1 MRTVLVTGCAGFIG
15 SHVAEA
21 CLAGGDRVLGVD
33 SLNDY
38 YDVARK
44 LANVDL
50 LQHLDGFEFVKADI
64 AAAARELVD
73 GVDVVFHEAGQPGV
87 RESWREK
94 FADYLSCNVAA
105 TQQLLEAALAA
116 RIPRVVFASSS
127 SVYGDARGYP
137 VDENELPRPLS
148 PYGVTKLAAEH
159 LCSVYAESF
168 GLSVVSLRYF
178 SVYGERQ
185 RPDMAIHRLIDSALS
200 GLPFAQFG
208 DGSQVRDFTFVSDV
222 VNANLAA
229 ARGRRSRR
237 VRRQRRRRNAVLTEG
252 VDRDGEPHR
261 RCAHNDRIAPTR
273 SWRRAMH
280 LRCDRP
286 GAWGFRMGAGR
297 DAVRRSGA
305 PGRVAPVNG

>member
-21 CLAGGDRVLGVD
+21 CLAGGDRVVGVD

-44 LANVDL
+44 LANVDV
-50 LQHLDGFEFVKADI
+50 LQQFDGFEFVKADI
-64 AAAARELVD
+64 AAAAGELVD
-73 GVDVVFHEAGQPGV
+73 GVDVVFHQAGQPGV

-94 FADYLSCNVAA
+94 FSDHLTCNVAA
-105 TQQLLEAALAA
+105 TQQLLEAAVAA
-116 RIPRVVFASSS
+116 RTPRVVFASSS
-127 SVYGDARGYP
+127 SVYGDARRYP

-159 LCSVYAESF
+159 LCSLYAKSF

-178 SVYGERQ
+178 SVYGQRQ

-222 VNANLAA
+222 VDANLAA
-229 ARGRRSRR
+229 AVADVPGGIVANVAGGTLCS
-237 VRRQRRRRNAVLTEG
+237 LTELIEMVSHIARAPVTIESHPRAHG
-252 VDRDGEPHR
+252 DV
-261 RCAHNDRIAPTR
+261 RCT
-273 SWRRAMH
+273 S
-280 LRCDRP
+280 
-286 GAWGFRMGAGR
+286 GAIDLAGR
-297 DAVRRSGA
+297 ALGWEPAVMLSDGLARQVEWHRS
-305 PGRVAPVNG
+305 NG